1 MLSFTSWTIALIG
14 AVAAIVAIA
23 AVGEPLHQLIACA
36 LITLAMAA
44 NAIRENVSLV
54 SAGASK
60 SVVAGSTALHAG
72 LVWAWGALAIL
83 LTYMIVIDER
93 WPEWWHFFFG
103 FAIAAIGSVVYARAM
118 ARDEAAGRVDQSMI
132 KIGRALVWAQTIG
145 VAAGLISMFVDGK
158 FPRATTYVD
167 WAGCNIFFF
176 GGLAI
181 LLISANALRTS
192 R

>member
-1 MLSFTSWTIALIG
+1 MLSFTSWIAALLISVG
-14 AVAAIVAIA
+14 VVVAVAAF
-23 AVGEPLHQLIACA
+23 GEPHHQLIACA
-36 LITLAMAA
+36 AIALLLTG
-44 NAIRENVSLV
+44 NAVRENLRLH

-60 SVVAGSTALHAG
+60 NVIAGSTARNAG
-72 LVWAWGALAIL
+72 LVWAWGALSIL
-83 LTYMIVIDER
+83 LTYMVVIDQR
-93 WPEWWHFFFG
+93 WPEWWHFFLG
-103 FAIAAIGSVVYARAM
+103 FAIAAVGSVLYARTM

-132 KIGRALVWAQTIG
+132 KIGRVLVWAQAIG

-158 FPRATTYVD
+158 FPRAATYID

-181 LLISANALRTS
+181 VLISLNALRTS